1 MLSLSYPQYVTQGG
15 DWGFMITRA
24 IGHFYP
30 ESCKAS
36 HVNVVAAQPPTLLSR
51 NPIWALRH
59 KLTPYTEKEKRGL
72 ERGQWFQREGSGYNL
87 LQSTKPQTLA
97 YGLEDSPVALLA
109 WILEKLKDWTD
120 EYPWTDDE
128 ILTWISIYQF
138 SRAGPAASSRIY
150 YETMHAPPVS
160 SFSPSGKD
168 IRTFTRAQSTM
179 YVPNVPLG
187 LSHSPKELVV
197 PPRSWGRTLG
207 KVVYESFQD
216 RGGHFCAWERPDVLV
231 RDLRAML
238 GKGGRC
244 FGVVKG
250 RNGYGRS
257 GKAKL

>member
-15 DWGFMITRA
+15 DWGFLITRA

-36 HVNVVAAQPPTLLSR
+36 HVNVVNARPPKLLSR

-59 KLTPYTEKEKRGL
+59 KLMPYTEKEKKGIA
-72 ERGQWFQREGSGYNL
+72 RGQWFASEGMGYNL

-97 YGLEDSPVALLA
+97 YALEDSPVALLA

-138 SRAGPAASSRIY
+138 SKAGPAAAHRIY
-150 YETMHAPPVS
+150 YETMHTPP
-160 SFSPSGKD
+160 GK
-168 IRTFTRAQSTM
+168 RTFTRAQGAS
-179 YVPNVPLG
+179 YNPHVPLG
-187 LSHSPKELVV
+187 LAHSPKELMV
-197 PPRSWGRTLG
+197 PPRSWGHTLG

-238 GKGGRC
+238 GKGGKC

-250 RNGYGRS
+250 RDGYGRS